1 MGIIFNFDH
10 VSSETTL
17 VCSTDSPNDPFMF
30 QPICEAL
37 PLQGEGALI
46 DIKAK
51 SSFGASRDAG
61 VVIGGHSGKPQ
72 IAGRF
77 FFFKEDRRLEPSF
90 FWWGWMIIMS
100 HRRL

>member
-1 MGIIFNFDH
+1 
-10 VSSETTL
+10 
-17 VCSTDSPNDPFMF
+17 MF
-30 QPICEAL
+30 QLICEAL

-77 FFFKEDRRLEPSF
+77 FFFKEDRRLKPSF
-90 FWWGWMIIMS
+90 LWGWMIIMS